1 MRFGIFTSMGN
12 QTWPGVLELW
22 KHAEATKWDVAC
34 VTDHFM
40 PDGEATRV
48 PYTESW
54 TTLAGIAASVPRI
67 RIGPL
72 VTGNTYRHP
81 AVLAKM
87 AATVDHMSGGRLV
100 LGLGAGWQEN
110 EHEAYGIPFYT
121 MRERLERLDEAC
133 QVMKSLWTQDRS
145 NFKGRYYTLSDA
157 PLQPKAVQKPH
168 PELMI
173 GGGGEKVTL
182 RIAAKFAD
190 EWNVWGD
197 VATLRKKMAILDGY
211 CAEIGRPPRAIQRS
225 AVALL
230 FLTDDRA
237 LVEKMR
243 SRPIGRPT
251 IIGNADE
258 VREIVRAYRE
268 AGVDELIVPDFT
280 LGPRD
285 QKLATLDKFIREVA
299 TPNR

>member
-1 MRFGIFTSMGN
+1 MRFSV
-12 QTWPGVLELW
+12 WPAPMQSYADVLEIAR
-22 KHAEATKWDVAC
+22 HAESTGWDGLFYA
-34 VTDHFM
+34 DHFM
-40 PDGEATRV
+40 PDGSNTRV
-48 PYTESW
+48 PQPEAW
-54 TTLAGIAASVPRI
+54 TTLSALAAQVPRI

-87 AATVDHMSGGRLV
+87 AATVDHISGGRLV
-100 LGLGAGWQEN
+100 LGLGSAWQEN
-110 EHEAYGIPFYT
+110 EHRQYGIPFYT
-121 MRERLERLDEAC
+121 VKERLERLAEAAELI
-133 QVMKSLWTQDRS
+133 KSLFENETTTFRG
-145 NFKGRYYTLSDA
+145 KHYTLENA
-157 PLQPKAVQKPH
+157 VLEPKPVQKPL
-168 PELMI
+168 PLLI

-197 VATLRKKMAILDGY
+197 VERLRHKMAILDGY
-211 CAEIGRPPRAIQRS
+211 CAELGRSPRTIQRS

-243 SRPIGRPT
+243 SRPLARPA

-268 AGVDELIVPDFT
+268 AGVDELVVPDFT

-285 QKLATLDKFIREVA
+285 QKLATLDRFIREVA
-299 TPNR
+299 APNR

>member
-1 MRFGIFTSMGN
+1 MRFSV
-12 QTWPGVLELW
+12 WPAPTQSFSDVVEIAR
-22 KHAEATKWDVAC
+22 HAESTGWDGLFYA
-34 VTDHFM
+34 DHFM
-40 PDGEATRV
+40 PDGENARV
-48 PYTESW
+48 AWSEAW
-54 TTLAGIAASVPRI
+54 TTLAGLAALVPRM

-87 AATVDHMSGGRLV
+87 AASVDHISGGRLV

-110 EHEAYGIPFYT
+110 EHRQYGVPFYSVK
-121 MRERLERLDEAC
+121 ERLERLAEAC
-133 QVMKSLWTQDRS
+133 ELIKALFTNETTTYRGKHYALENAVLE
-145 NFKGRYYTLSDA
+145 
-157 PLQPKAVQKPH
+157 PKPVQKPL
-168 PELMI
+168 PLLI

-182 RIAAKFAD
+182 RIAAKYAD

-197 VATLRKKMAILDGY
+197 VATLTKKMAILDGY
-211 CAEIGRPPRAIQRS
+211 CAELGRSPRTIQRS

-237 LVEKMR
+237 LVEKMK
-243 SRPIGRPT
+243 SRPLGRPT
-251 IIGNADE
+251 IIGNGDE

-280 LGPRD
+280 LGPRA
-285 QKLATLDKFIREVA
+285 QKLATLDRFIREVA
-299 TPNR
+299 APLR

>member
-1 MRFGIFTSMGN
+1 MRFSV
-12 QTWPGVLELW
+12 WPAPTQSFADVLEIAR
-22 KHAEATKWDVAC
+22 HAEAIGFDGFWYA
-34 VTDHFM
+34 DHFM

-48 PYTESW
+48 PFSESW
-54 TTLAGIAASVPRI
+54 TTLAGIAAAVPRI

-87 AATVDHMSGGRLV
+87 AATVDHLSGGRLV

-110 EHEAYGIPFYT
+110 EHRQYGIPFYT
-121 MRERLERLDEAC
+121 VRERLERLSEAAELI
-133 QVMKSLWTQDRS
+133 QLLFANETTTW
-145 NFKGRYYTLSDA
+145 KGKHYALENA
-157 PLQPKAVQKPH
+157 VLEPKPVQKPL
-168 PELMI
+168 PILI

-182 RIAAKFAD
+182 RIAARFAD

-197 VATLRKKMAILDGY
+197 VERLRHKMAILDGY
-211 CAEIGRPPRAIQRS
+211 CAELGRDPRTIQRS

-237 LVEKMR
+237 QAEKLR
-243 SRPIGRPT
+243 GRPLGRPA

-258 VREIVRAYRE
+258 VREVVRAYRE
-268 AGVDELIVPDFT
+268 AGVDELVVPDFT
-280 LGPRD
+280 LGPRE
-285 QKLATLDKFIREVA
+285 QKLATLERFIREVA
-299 TPNR
+299 SPLR